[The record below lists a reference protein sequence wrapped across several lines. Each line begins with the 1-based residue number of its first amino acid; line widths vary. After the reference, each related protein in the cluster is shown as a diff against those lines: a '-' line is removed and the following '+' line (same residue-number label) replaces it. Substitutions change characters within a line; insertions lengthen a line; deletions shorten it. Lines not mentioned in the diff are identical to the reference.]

1 MGSNL
6 CRVKSG
12 ERLTRCTTVSW
23 ESIDEA
29 FASLVLRRIGLQ
41 FNVEFWR
48 YVEIDSGVDVL
59 KPFVR
64 FPLISIFINSNINS
78 NQSRSPSSM
87 QRPADD
93 ATCQSLCAGTD
104 QAFDYDHVSHTA
116 DLTEMRR
123 E

>member
-78 NQSRSPSSM
+78 NQSHSLVPVACKGRQMMPLVKAFVQVRIKPLIMIMSRTQLISP
-87 QRPADD
+87 R
-93 ATCQSLCAGTD
+93 
-104 QAFDYDHVSHTA
+104 
-116 DLTEMRR
+116 
-123 E
+123 